1 MSLATISKIF
11 KVTDKIDKIMLE
23 SKAFDIRSKEFQLKS
38 LEETMEYSMVVL
50 PKEDLDHCQ
59 NISFRDI
66 DLRRLTI
73 ISSPGFEEAKESVSR
88 IEEGLTKGF
97 IVDPRK
103 LDQNADEFLF
113 RFEIQT
119 AIEPY
124 MKDLVR
130 RDHEID
136 STGDETNT
144 YWLHA
149 QLKEVRPFKDALRKM
164 NLLDIPF
171 IVNVGIYQDVKM
183 KFPTRRQ
190 KELEIIAKWT
200 RELDKERKRRLDF
213 EHITLKRIRH
223 KEKNITQ
230 LLTDL
235 QALFKPEIFKSFVE
249 VRDRFYYSNCFAG
262 ADFYDEIPFK
272 TYPKWMSVL
281 SRTDLSLERQASE
294 GKLIYKRKSFQEAIE
309 EAITRK

>member
-1 MSLATISKIF
+1 MSLAAISRIF

-23 SKAFDIRSKEFQLKS
+23 SKAFDIGPKEFQLKS
-38 LEETMEYSMVVL
+38 LEEVMEYSIVAL
-50 PKEDLDHCQ
+50 PKEDLNECQ
-59 NISFRDI
+59 NISFKDI

-73 ISSPGFEEAKESVSR
+73 TSSPGFLDAKESVSR
-88 IEEGLTKGF
+88 IEGELAKGF
-97 IVDPRK
+97 IIDPRK
-103 LDQNADEFLF
+103 LDQNAEEFLF
-113 RFEIQT
+113 KFEIET
-119 AIEPY
+119 MIEPY

-130 RDHEID
+130 RDHQID

-171 IVNVGIYQDVKM
+171 VVNVGIYQDVKM

-190 KELEIIAKWT
+190 KELEIIGQWA
-200 RELDKERKRRLDF
+200 RELDRERKRRLDF

-223 KEKNITQ
+223 REKDITQ
-230 LLTDL
+230 ILRDL
-235 QALFKPEIFKSFVE
+235 QGLFKPEVFRSFVE
-249 VRDRFYYSNCFAG
+249 VSDQFYYSYCYQG
-262 ADFYDEIPFK
+262 ADFYDKIPFK

-309 EAITRK
+309 KAITRK